1 MLPTINLPL
10 ILAAG
15 IIATGSPGPAT
26 LAIAGTSMNAGRRYG
41 LAMASGMSI
50 ASLIWSISA
59 AFGLAAVML
68 ANGWAFEIM
77 RYIGAGY
84 LIWLAYK
91 SAKSALKPGVAVVS
105 PVGTTSPKRAFAK
118 GFAIHIT
125 NPKAILFFGSLY
137 AIAVPPGTPVEGLL
151 LVICAVGIQSA
162 IIFHGYALLFS
173 NPAMMRGYMR
183 LRCWFE
189 GVFAVAFGLAGFKIL
204 TAKLG

>member
-1 MLPTINLPL
+1 MLTTINLPL

-105 PVGTTSPKRAFAK
+105 PVVTTSPKRAFAK

-151 LVICAVGIQSA
+151 LVICAVGIQSDGTSLGNA
-162 IIFHGYALLFS
+162 TKLNFES
-173 NPAMMRGYMR
+173 NRVKLASTGIATVTSDPIS
-183 LRCWFE
+183 LI
-189 GVFAVAFGLAGFKIL
+189 GL
-204 TAKLG
+204 

>member
-1 MLPTINLPL
+1 MLTTINLPL

-105 PVGTTSPKRAFAK
+105 PVVTTSPKRAFAK

-173 NPAMMRGYMR
+173 TPAMMRGYMR